1 MQPNS
6 LQNRCCCQTMPP
18 CAPLR
23 IKRLVILL
31 LRGGT
36 LAKNYTPTI
45 PQVYPLFPLG
55 TPFHQRWCP
64 FSWGTLPTFGY
75 FTACSEGQIDVPFDR
90 SPIPKQPFA
99 YTQTTDRLYSNS
111 NAFQN
116 EGQGWGTAG
125 VGFDKHCPLITI

>member
-18 CAPLR
+18 MPLYVLNDWLSCCYEGAHLP
-23 IKRLVILL
+23 K
-31 LRGGT
+31 
-36 LAKNYTPTI
+36 TI
-45 PQVYPLFPLG
+45 PQLYPKC
-55 TPFHQRWCP
+55 TPFFLLALLSTNGGARFLGGHCLL
-64 FSWGTLPTFGY
+64 SGTLQPVPRVRY
-75 FTACSEGQIDVPFDR
+75 VPFDR

-99 YTQTTDRLYSNS
+99 YTQTTDRLYSNA

>member
-18 CAPLR
+18 VPLYVLNDWLSCCYEGAHLP
-23 IKRLVILL
+23 KTVPQLYP
-31 LRGGT
+31 
-36 LAKNYTPTI
+36 KCTPF
-45 PQVYPLFPLG
+45 FPLG

-111 NAFQN
+111 NTFQN
-116 EGQGWGTAG
+116 EGHGWGTAG